1 MADFNYIGPGLSS
14 SLKAP
19 PSFSFETPF
28 LAARGQGCG
37 LKAGSAGGEHPMKH
51 RLFSA
56 VILFLFLLFSLGKEG
71 VIYSQQ
77 QEEGLFQVTIKGKKI
92 RVEVVRTE
100 GEKARGLMFRD
111 KLGADEGMLFVYE
124 EEEFLTFWM
133 KNTPLPLSIAF
144 IDKKGEI
151 VDIQDMEPF
160 SLRTHTSARPARY
173 ALEMNRNWFQKNG
186 IKVGDVAKMPTS
198 LEK

>member
-1 MADFNYIGPGLSS
+1 MKDR
-14 SLKAP
+14 
-19 PSFSFETPF
+19 F
-28 LAARGQGCG
+28 L
-37 LKAGSAGGEHPMKH
+37 
-51 RLFSA
+51 SA
-56 VILFLFLLFSLGKEG
+56 VILFLFLLFSWGKEE

-77 QEEGLFQVTIKGKKI
+77 QEEGFFQLTIKGRNI

-144 IDKKGEI
+144 IDRKGKI

-186 IKVGDVAKMPTS
+186 IKVGDLANMPPA

>member
-1 MADFNYIGPGLSS
+1 
-14 SLKAP
+14 
-19 PSFSFETPF
+19 
-28 LAARGQGCG
+28 
-37 LKAGSAGGEHPMKH
+37 MKD
-51 RLFSA
+51 RLLSA
-56 VILFLFLLFSLGKEG
+56 VILFLFLLFSWAEEEI
-71 VIYSQQ
+71 IYSQQ
-77 QEEGLFQVTIKGKKI
+77 REEGLFQLTIKEKKI

-124 EEEFLTFWM
+124 GEEFLTFWM

-144 IDKKGEI
+144 MDQKGRI

-186 IKVGDVAKMPTS
+186 IKVGDLAKMPPS
-198 LEK
+198 FEK

>member
-1 MADFNYIGPGLSS
+1 
-14 SLKAP
+14 
-19 PSFSFETPF
+19 
-28 LAARGQGCG
+28 
-37 LKAGSAGGEHPMKH
+37 MKD
-51 RLFSA
+51 RLLSA
-56 VILFLFLLFSLGKEG
+56 VILFLFLLFSWAEEEI
-71 VIYSQQ
+71 IYSQQ
-77 QEEGLFQVTIKGKKI
+77 REEGSFQLTIKEKKI
-92 RVEVVRTE
+92 QVEVVRTE

-124 EEEFLTFWM
+124 GEEFLTFWM

-144 IDKKGEI
+144 MDQKGRI

-186 IKVGDVAKMPTS
+186 IKVGDLAKMPPS
-198 LEK
+198 FEK

>member
-1 MADFNYIGPGLSS
+1 VKFKII
-14 SLKAP
+14 
-19 PSFSFETPF
+19 
-28 LAARGQGCG
+28 RI
-37 LKAGSAGGEHPMKH
+37 AG
-51 RLFSA
+51 
-56 VILFLFLLFSLGKEG
+56 LFLFFLLLLFWEHEE

-77 QEEGLFQVTIKGKKI
+77 REEGLFQLTIKGKKI

-144 IDKKGEI
+144 IDQKGRI

-186 IKVGDVAKMPTS
+186 VNVGDVAKMPTS

>member
-1 MADFNYIGPGLSS
+1 MKFKII
-14 SLKAP
+14 
-19 PSFSFETPF
+19 
-28 LAARGQGCG
+28 RI
-37 LKAGSAGGEHPMKH
+37 AG
-51 RLFSA
+51 
-56 VILFLFLLFSLGKEG
+56 LFLFFLLLLSWEHEE

-77 QEEGLFQVTIKGKKI
+77 RGEVLSQLTIKGKKL
-92 RVEVVRTE
+92 RVEVARTE
-100 GEKARGLMFRD
+100 DEKARGLMFRD

-144 IDKKGEI
+144 IDQKGRI

-186 IKVGDVAKMPTS
+186 INVGDVAKMSLS

>member
-1 MADFNYIGPGLSS
+1 MKDGKVLNQRRDVKLRFKIARIGG
-14 SLKAP
+14 
-19 PSFSFETPF
+19 F
-28 LAARGQGCG
+28 
-37 LKAGSAGGEHPMKH
+37 
-51 RLFSA
+51 
-56 VILFLFLLFSLGKEG
+56 ILFLFLLFSWGKEE

-77 QEEGLFQVTIKGKKI
+77 QQEGLFQVTIKGKKI

-100 GEKARGLMFRD
+100 AEKARGLMFRE

-144 IDKKGEI
+144 IDQKGRI

-186 IKVGDVAKMPTS
+186 IKVGDVVKMPTS